1 MVRAVLGLVET
12 PPPDATDA
20 LALALC
26 HAQTHRGIVRSEP
39 I

>member
-1 MVRAVLGLVET
+1 MVKAVLGLAEM

-26 HAQTHRGIVRSEP
+26 HAQTSRGLFKGEP